1 MFANQRRGSI
11 GLESLFAVALVLL
24 GFVSAT
30 GLMVKV
36 YRAGG
41 DQVTPCELV
50 CRQATTVA
58 NKG

>member
-24 GFVSAT
+24 GFFSAA

-41 DQVTPCELV
+41 DHVTPCEVV
-50 CRQATTVA
+50 CRQSTPLAKT
-58 NKG
+58 

>member
-1 MFANQRRGSI
+1 MFANQRRGSV
-11 GLESLFAVALVLL
+11 GLENLFAVALVLL

-41 DQVTPCELV
+41 EQPSPCELV
-50 CRQATTVA
+50 CRQATGA
-58 NKG
+58 AKG